1 MLATAYF
8 EYYYTFVADMVEKS
22 EDITEILKEFGSVNF
37 KYIEQLHPFLA
48 GKIAEL
54 NRYQRVF

>member
-1 MLATAYF
+1 
-8 EYYYTFVADMVEKS
+8 MVEKS